1 MVFSARLVSAR
12 CRLAQVSQDV
22 NRPGPAAGR
31 RPHAGRRRNELAR
44 QAVLEAALRLLREQ
58 GYPALSME
66 ALARAAG
73 VGKHTLYRWW
83 PSKAAVVAEAAAA
96 RAAAEVPVP
105 DSGALAGDLEAFLT
119 ATFRAADH
127 PEIAP
132 VLRTLAAEAQRDP
145 AAAQILR
152 EFTAGR
158 RRVLRELLERGNA
171 RGQLRRDVDI
181 DLLVDAA
188 YGVFWYRFLVG
199 HRPPDAAA
207 ARGIAALATTGVTPQ
222 RRDEQ

>member
-1 MVFSARLVSAR
+1 
-12 CRLAQVSQDV
+12 VSQDV
-22 NRPGPAAGR
+22 NRAAPAR

-44 QAVLEAALRLLREQ
+44 QAVLDAALRLLREQ
-58 GYPALSME
+58 GYPGLSME

-73 VGKHTLYRWW
+73 AGKHTLYRWW

-96 RAAAEVPVP
+96 RAAAEVAIP
-105 DSGALAGDLEAFLT
+105 DTGTLDGDLEAFLT
-119 ATFRAADH
+119 KTFRAADH

-145 AAAQILR
+145 AAAQTLR
-152 EFTAGR
+152 EFTAQR
-158 RRVLRELLERGNA
+158 RQVLRQLLQRGDS
-171 RGQLRRDVDI
+171 RGELRRDVDI

-207 ARGIAALATTGVTPQ
+207 ARDIAKLATTRVTSQ
-222 RRDEQ
+222 RDEQQP

>member
-1 MVFSARLVSAR
+1 MRPE
-12 CRLAQVSQDV
+12 V
-22 NRPGPAAGR
+22 NRPDPAARR

-44 QAVLEAALRLLREQ
+44 QAVLEAALRLLRQ
-58 GYPALSME
+58 RGYPALSME

-96 RAAAEVPVP
+96 RAAAEVEVP
-105 DSGALAGDLEAFLT
+105 RTGAVASDLEAFLA

-145 AAAQILR
+145 GAAQILR
-152 EFTAGR
+152 EFTAQR
-158 RRVLRELLERGNA
+158 RRVLRELLERGMA
-171 RGQLRRDVDI
+171 TGELRGDVDI

-199 HRPPDAAA
+199 HRTLDPAA
-207 ARGIAALATTGVTPQ
+207 ARDIAKLATTP
-222 RRDEQ
+222 RNAPAAR